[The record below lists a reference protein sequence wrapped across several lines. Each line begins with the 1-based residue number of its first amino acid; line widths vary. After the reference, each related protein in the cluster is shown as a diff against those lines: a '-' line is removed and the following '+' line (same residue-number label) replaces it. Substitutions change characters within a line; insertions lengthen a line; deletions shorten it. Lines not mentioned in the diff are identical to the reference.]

1 MTEANPGRFHRVDP
15 AVVQDDPFWS
25 VVRRRHPDVDVVLL
39 PPDRAE
45 ELGQQAPLELVRASA
60 DAVVEAWRMLR
71 PLVLAA
77 GETGLPSV
85 RWGSGGA
92 GHALIIETAVRGIGQ
107 DDGTDLL
114 RAAALTLGRAGWR
127 LRPTTRDDLPALD
140 ATDGRTDLRAVAGP
154 GATVLTIAG
163 GVLPVEA
170 AERDGVG
177 ADVREVLAS
186 WA

>member
-15 AVVQDDPFWS
+15 AVVEDDPFWS
-25 VVRRRHPDVDVVLL
+25 VVRRRHPDVDVVVL

-45 ELGQQAPLELVRASA
+45 DPDQQAPLDLVRASA
-60 DAVVEAWRMLR
+60 DAVIEAWRLLR
-71 PLVLAA
+71 PLVLVA
-77 GETGLPSV
+77 GETDVPSV
-85 RWGSGGA
+85 RWGTSGA
-92 GHALIIETAVRGIGQ
+92 GSALIIEKAVAGLGQ

-114 RAAALTLGRAGWR
+114 RAVALTLGRAGWR

-163 GVLPVEA
+163 GVLPVATAAREGVA
-170 AERDGVG
+170 AEVH
-177 ADVREVLAS
+177 EVLAS
-186 WA
+186 WE